1 MTGTDKGMRKAAK
14 ARPGLL
20 TRIRRSAWMAK
31 LWVFGPALAIVIAGF
46 AFAGKFVQP
55 APPDHLTIATGGTSG
70 AYYAFAQKYREALAR
85 EGVALKILPTSGSV
99 QNLELLRAGKVDAAF
114 LQSGVA
120 DPKPDEPIYSLG
132 SLYFEP
138 LWVFYRAQMPI
149 ETLRN
154 LVGRRV
160 AVGGIGSGTRA
171 AAEPLLAR
179 NGVTRDT
186 AQIVDLAGDEAA
198 AALRRGE
205 IDAAFYVASAEAP
218 LIAALLRD
226 PGVQLLNFV
235 RAEAYTRR
243 YLHMSKIVLPRGMV
257 DFRDDIPREDKIL
270 LAAAATL
277 VIHDDLHPA
286 LRTLLLRAMTEIHK
300 PGGLFE
306 RPGDFPSAKYVDFP
320 LSDKARRYMQDGPS
334 FLDRY
339 LPYWVADM
347 IVRLSILLLPLVTL
361 MLPLMRIVPPLY
373 KWRMR
378 SRIVRWY
385 KEMVKLEDE
394 VRAAHTP
401 EERERAFARLEEI
414 DDEVSQVSV
423 AVGYRDMHYT
433 LRFHI
438 DLLRNMLHR
447 KDAVASETLPGTAP
461 AVPTPSA

>member
-1 MTGTDKGMRKAAK
+1 MGGMGDAART
-14 ARPGLL
+14 RPGLL
-20 TRIRRSAWMAK
+20 KRILRSTWTTK
-31 LWVFGPALAIVIAGF
+31 LLVIGPALALLIAGF
-46 AFAGKFVQP
+46 SITGKFIQP

-70 AYYAFAQKYREALAR
+70 AYYAFAQKYKETLAR
-85 EGVALKILPTSGSV
+85 EGVELHVLSTSGSI

-120 DPKPDEPIYSLG
+120 DAKPDEPIFSLG

-138 LWVFYRAQMPI
+138 LWVFYRAETPI

-154 LVGRRV
+154 LKGRRI

-179 NGVTRDT
+179 NGVTRET
-186 AQIVDLAGDEAA
+186 ASIVDLAGDAA
-198 AALRRGE
+198 ANALRKGE

-226 PGVQLLNFV
+226 PNVQLLSFR

-243 YLHMSKIVLPRGMV
+243 YLHMSKITLPRGMV
-257 DFRDDIPREDKIL
+257 NFEEDTPHEDKTL

-286 LRTLLLRAMTEIHK
+286 LRTLLLRAMTEIHG

-306 RPGDFPSAKYVDFP
+306 KPGDFPSAKFVDFP

-334 FLDRY
+334 ILDRY

-347 IVRLSILLLPLVTL
+347 IVRLSILLLPLITIL
-361 MLPLMRIVPPLY
+361 LPLMRFLPPLY
-373 KWRMR
+373 RWRMR
-378 SRIVRWY
+378 ARIMRWY
-385 KEMVKLEDE
+385 KEMVRIEE
-394 VRAAHTP
+394 QVRTAHTP
-401 EERERAFARLEEI
+401 EARARAFARLEEI
-414 DDEVSQVSV
+414 DDEVSEFSV
-423 AVGYRDMHYT
+423 PVGYRDMHYN

-438 DLLRNMLHR
+438 DLLRNTLHR
-447 KDAVASETLPGTAP
+447 KDDAAAR
-461 AVPTPSA
+461 A

>member
-1 MTGTDKGMRKAAK
+1 MAGTDEAAR

-20 TRIRRSAWMAK
+20 KRILRSTWMAK
-31 LWVFGPALAIVIAGF
+31 LLVIGPALAIVVAGF
-46 AFAGKFVQP
+46 SITGKFIQP

-70 AYYAFAQKYREALAR
+70 AYFAFAQKYKETLGR
-85 EGVALKILPTSGSV
+85 EGVELRVLSTSGSV

-138 LWVFYRAQMPI
+138 LWVFHRAETPI
-149 ETLRN
+149 ETLRD
-154 LVGRRV
+154 LKGRRV

-179 NGVTRDT
+179 NGVTRET
-186 AQIVDLAGDEAA
+186 ATVIDLAGDDAA

-218 LIAALLRD
+218 LIATLLRD
-226 PGVQLLNFV
+226 PGVQLLSFR

-243 YLHMSKIVLPRGMV
+243 YLPMSKIVLPRGMV
-257 DFRDDIPREDKIL
+257 DFEADTPREDKTL

-286 LRTLLLRAMTEIHK
+286 LRTLLLRAMTEIHA

-306 RPGDFPSAKYVDFP
+306 RPGDFPSSKYVDFP

-334 FLDRY
+334 ILDRY

-361 MLPLMRIVPPLY
+361 MLPLMRVVPPLY
-373 KWRMR
+373 RWRMR
-378 SRIVRWY
+378 ARIMRWY
-385 KEMVKLEDE
+385 KEMVRIEE
-394 VRAAHTP
+394 QVRTAHTP
-401 EERERAFARLEEI
+401 EERAEAFARLDEI
-414 DDEVSQVSV
+414 DDEVSEFSV
-423 AVGYRDMHYT
+423 PVGYRDMHFT

-438 DLLRNMLHR
+438 DLLRNTLHR
-447 KDAVASETLPGTAP
+447 KDDAAAR
-461 AVPTPSA
+461 A